1 MTTNTPKLVG
11 LPWGGGQFYV
21 QNVKHGAQGDVTS
34 AASVQHGQHSTD
46 TISSMMLLQGGEA
59 GQGALIPR
67 ARPSAFTFY
76 PDCPQPEMHASFQ
89 SLGSSQELTGLL
101 I

>member
-11 LPWGGGQFYV
+11 LPWGGGQLYV

-46 TISSMMLLQGGEA
+46 TVSSMDAPA
-59 GQGALIPR
+59 GR
-67 ARPSAFTFY
+67 RSRPGSPDPKSQAFSLHILSRLSSA
-76 PDCPQPEMHASFQ
+76 
-89 SLGSSQELTGLL
+89 
-101 I
+101 